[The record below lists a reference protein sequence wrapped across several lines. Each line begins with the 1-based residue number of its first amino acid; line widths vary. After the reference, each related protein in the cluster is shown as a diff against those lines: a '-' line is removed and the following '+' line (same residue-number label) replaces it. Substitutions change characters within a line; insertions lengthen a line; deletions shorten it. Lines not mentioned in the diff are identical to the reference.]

1 MLYLDTS
8 VLVKIY
14 VEEDGSIT
22 IREQVNK
29 ARFVATSM
37 IAYVEARAAFAR
49 RRREGKLVP
58 ADHRRTVRAFDSD
71 WAHYLLVEITDSL
84 IRGAVALAEEHSL
97 RAYDAI
103 HLASATLLR
112 KRTAEAILFASWDAH
127 LGNAARREGLELLS

>member
-14 VEEDGSIT
+14 VEEDGSIS

-49 RRREGKLVP
+49 RRREGRLAP
-58 ADHRRTVRAFDSD
+58 ADHHRAVRAFDSD
-71 WAHYLLVEITDSL
+71 WEHYLLVEITDSL
-84 IRGAVALAEEHSL
+84 IRGAAALAEEHSL

-112 KRTAEAILFASWDAH
+112 TRAAEAILFGSWDAN

>member
-14 VEEDGSIT
+14 VEEDGSIA

-37 IAYVEARAAFAR
+37 IAYVEARAAFA
-49 RRREGKLVP
+49 
-58 ADHRRTVRAFDSD
+58 
-71 WAHYLLVEITDSL
+71 L
-84 IRGAVALAEEHSL
+84 IRGAATLAEKHSL

-112 KRTAEAILFASWDAH
+112 TRAAEAILFGSWNAN

>member
-14 VEEDGSIT
+14 VEEDGSIA

-49 RRREGKLVP
+49 RRREGRLAP
-58 ADHRRTVRAFDSD
+58 ADHHRTVRAFDSD
-71 WAHYLLVEITDSL
+71 WEHYLLVEITDSL
-84 IRGAVALAEEHSL
+84 IRGAATLAEEHSL
-97 RAYDAI
+97 RAYGAI

-112 KRTAEAILFASWDAH
+112 TRAAEAILFGSWDAN

>member
-22 IREQVNK
+22 IREQVNN

-49 RRREGKLVP
+49 RRRERKLAP
-58 ADHRRTVRAFDSD
+58 AD
-71 WAHYLLVEITDSL
+71 
-84 IRGAVALAEEHSL
+84 
-97 RAYDAI
+97 
-103 HLASATLLR
+103 
-112 KRTAEAILFASWDAH
+112 
-127 LGNAARREGLELLS
+127 LSPDRPGF